1 MQVNDELAELS
12 HEKKG
17 MSPLIATMLLIAF
30 AVALGAMIMNWSS
43 TLGENTGPDCD
54 AITMIINPYLC
65 YAENMIKISI
75 KNTGK
80 PVAAV
85 SLKVSDA
92 NTENTIL
99 LKESNLNTG
108 DTLKKDIPFVKSSTT
123 YVSLI
128 PSVKDKD
135 EVVPCPEPA
144 IELAD
149 IPNC

>member
-1 MQVNDELAELS
+1 MQVNDELAEFS

-54 AITMIINPYLC
+54 TVTMIINPYLC
-65 YAENMIKISI
+65 YAENMIKISV

-80 PVAAV
+80 PVEAI

-99 LKESNLNTG
+99 LKDSKLNTG
-108 DTLKKDIPFVKSSTT
+108 DLLKKEIPFVKSSTT
-123 YVSLI
+123 YVGLLA
-128 PSVKDKD
+128 SVKDKD
-135 EVVPCPEPA
+135 RVVPCQDPA
-144 IELAD
+144 IELDD